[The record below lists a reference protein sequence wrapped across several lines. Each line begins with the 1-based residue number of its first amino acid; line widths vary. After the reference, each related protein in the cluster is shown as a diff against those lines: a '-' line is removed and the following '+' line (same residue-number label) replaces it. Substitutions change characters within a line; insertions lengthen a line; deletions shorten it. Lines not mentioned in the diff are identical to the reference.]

1 MYNGVTDTKECQRV
15 NMKKKSIAIIVAI
28 IAVLAIV
35 GVVVA
40 INMNNNKDGD
50 TNNTSQTNQ
59 ASNNAADPAK
69 EFNPKS
75 PDSLSYVSTSK
86 TTVSGQTVE
95 STTENDGKGTAKTSS
110 SYGGMTTESYVT
122 GDTVITCVNG
132 ECTKTAVDPA
142 DKEAAA
148 FAQNASQYK
157 DSATNA
163 GTEAC
168 PAGTCQVWK
177 ATGEAGDV
185 TYYIDSENRISKI
198 VLAQTGSETTF
209 DYKDVTITVPTV

>member
-1 MYNGVTDTKECQRV
+1 MAEREIFTGNFNESGNAETRFAYTPSEELGGTTHSFEGRREDLQILSPE
-15 NMKKKSIAIIVAI
+15 IAE
-28 IAVLAIV
+28 
-35 GVVVA
+35 
-40 INMNNNKDGD
+40 
-50 TNNTSQTNQ
+50 
-59 ASNNAADPAK
+59 ASAYA
-69 EFNPKS
+69 
-75 PDSLSYVSTSK
+75 
-86 TTVSGQTVE
+86 
-95 STTENDGKGTAKTSS
+95 
-110 SYGGMTTESYVT
+110 ESYVT